1 VEVTIP
7 TSAGGMPG
15 YLSRPGGDGRW
26 PGVVVLHDGFGIDA
40 AVRAQ
45 ADWLAGA
52 GYLAL
57 SVDLGFWGR
66 PSACLL
72 RMFRDL
78 RAGRARPS
86 ARSMRRGRGW
96 PASPDATAGWA

>member
-1 VEVTIP
+1 MDVMISTLVGE
-7 TSAGGMPG
+7 MPG

-26 PGVVVLHDGFGIDA
+26 PGVVVLHDGFGIDE

-57 SVDLGFWGR
+57 SADLGFGGGR
-66 PSACLL
+66 RRAC
-72 RMFRDL
+72 
-78 RAGRARPS
+78 
-86 ARSMRRGRGW
+86 
-96 PASPDATAGWA
+96 